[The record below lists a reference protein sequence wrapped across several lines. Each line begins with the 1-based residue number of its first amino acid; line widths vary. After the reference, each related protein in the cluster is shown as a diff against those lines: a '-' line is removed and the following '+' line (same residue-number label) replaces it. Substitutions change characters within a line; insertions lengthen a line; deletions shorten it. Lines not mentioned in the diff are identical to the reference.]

1 MSNRNN
7 IRKGAKNVENYLEYC
22 KELNSFLDSRENNSN
37 SNRHGKQINNLKQI
51 KNDIETI
58 DLMYDFFDEMNGE
71 INKYEKKN
79 LEIEKKI
86 KKIEKE
92 KL

>member
-1 MSNRNN
+1 MTNKNN
-7 IRKGAKNVENYLEYC
+7 IKKGARNVENYLEYC
-22 KELNSFLDSRENNSN
+22 KELNGFLELNSN
-37 SNRHGKQINNLKQI
+37 KNKHSKQINNLEVI
-51 KNDIETI
+51 KNNIETI

-71 INKYEKKN
+71 ISKYEKKN

>member
-1 MSNRNN
+1 MTKKNN
-7 IRKGAKNVENYLEYC
+7 IRKGEKNVENYLEYC
-22 KELNSFLDSRENNSN
+22 QELNSFLDLNLNNK
-37 SNRHGKQINNLKQI
+37 NRHNKQINNLDVI
-51 KNDIETI
+51 KNNIETI
-58 DLMYDFFDEMNGE
+58 DLMYDFFDEMTGE
-71 INKYEKKN
+71 LNKSEKKN

>member
-1 MSNRNN
+1 MTKKNN

-22 KELNSFLDSRENNSN
+22 QELNSFLDLNLNNK
-37 SNRHGKQINNLKQI
+37 NRHNKQINNLDVI
-51 KNDIETI
+51 KNNIETI
-58 DLMYDFFDEMNGE
+58 DLMYDFFDEMTGE
-71 INKYEKKN
+71 LNKSEKKN

>member
-1 MSNRNN
+1 MTKKNN

-22 KELNSFLDSRENNSN
+22 QELNSFLDLNLNNK
-37 SNRHGKQINNLKQI
+37 NRHNKQINNLEVI
-51 KNDIETI
+51 KDNIETI
-58 DLMYDFFDEMNGE
+58 DLMYDFFDEMTGE
-71 INKYEKKN
+71 LNKSEKKN

>member
-7 IRKGAKNVENYLEYC
+7 IRNGAKNVETYLEYC

-37 SNRHGKQINNLKQI
+37 RHGRQINNLDQI

-58 DLMYDFFDEMNGE
+58 DLMYDFFDEMNAE

-86 KKIEKE
+86 ERIEK
-92 KL
+92 

>member
-7 IRKGAKNVENYLEYC
+7 IRNGAKNVETYLEYC

-37 SNRHGKQINNLKQI
+37 RHGRQINNLEQI

-58 DLMYDFFDEMNGE
+58 DLMYDFFDEMNAE

-86 KKIEKE
+86 ERIKK
-92 KL
+92 

>member
-7 IRKGAKNVENYLEYC
+7 IRNGAKNVETYLEYC

-37 SNRHGKQINNLKQI
+37 RHGRQINNLEQI

-58 DLMYDFFDEMNGE
+58 DLMYDFFDEMNAE

-86 KKIEKE
+86 ERIEK
-92 KL
+92 

>member
-7 IRKGAKNVENYLEYC
+7 IRKGAKNVENYLDYC

-37 SNRHGKQINNLKQI
+37 RHSRQINNLEQI

-92 KL
+92 NL